1 MPRLLKGLLRG
12 RIGAR
17 KSSSG
22 DQRRWIYRFSSCRRV
37 AGRDLRVRVVDN
49 LSTGRLQNLNPRA
62 DLLEAD
68 ICELD
73 SIRPAV
79 AGVDTVFHSAALAR
93 VNAVGTLN
101 VLIAARDSDAA

>member
-1 MPRLLKGLLRG
+1 
-12 RIGAR
+12 
-17 KSSSG
+17 
-22 DQRRWIYRFSSCRRV
+22 
-37 AGRDLRVRVVDN
+37 VDN

-79 AGVDTVFHSAALAR
+79 AGVDTVFHGAALARVPLAIDKPVETHR

-101 VLIAARDSDAA
+101 VLIAARDSNAA